1 MIKTWRN
8 SVSRR
13 IFEEGRAPKR
23 FGSLDL
29 TKAQRRLQAVSD
41 AKALIELRVIRS
53 FRLHKLRGNRKGQWS
68 ISLNGP
74 CRICFSFDEDAGD
87 AHDVEV
93 TDYH

>member
-1 MIKTWRN
+1 M
-8 SVSRR
+8 
-13 IFEEGRAPKR
+13 
-23 FGSLDL
+23 

-74 CRICFSFDEDAGD
+74 WRICFSFDEDAGD

>member
-29 TKAQRRLQAVSD
+29 TLAQRRLQAVSD
-41 AKALIELRVIRS
+41 VKALIERRVIAS
-53 FRLHKLRGNRKGQWS
+53 FRLHKLRGSRKGQWS
-68 ISLNGP
+68 VSLNGP
-74 CRICFSFDEDAGD
+74 WRICFYFDEEAGD
-87 AHDVEV
+87 AFGVEV